1 MSKNVTVKLENPITR
16 GKLEISEIELRRPNA
31 GTLKGV
37 ALTDVLNMDVNAL
50 VVVLP
55 RITTPTLTQRDV
67 QEMDPAD
74 LLQLGQEVSAF
85 LVPKSV
91 VDQVKAEIGEKT
103 EPATTTGTAQE
114 SAPA

>member
-1 MSKNVTVKLENPITR
+1 MSKNVIVTLENPITR

-74 LLQLGQEVSAF
+74 LMALAQEVSAF

-103 EPATTTGTAQE
+103 EPTATTGSTKE
-114 SAPA
+114 SAHA